1 MSKKRVAVCFGG
13 KSSEHDISI
22 LSAGFIYQS
31 LDRNQF
37 EPLAIYVDPYGRFF
51 LLVPSPNQLPTKRN
65 EFKQLAKKALMFRPG
80 DTHPIYTNDGHPLD
94 IDVLFPVLHGPN
106 GEDGTI
112 QGLLR
117 LLNIAFVG
125 CDVLG
130 SALSMDKAMMKPVLS
145 ANQIAT
151 ARYILVEPHTRNN
164 IDLNKV
170 FEKLGSTVFVKP
182 SRQGSSV
189 GVSRCTSIKLELL
202 PALELA
208 FQYDSKVLIEEAIVG
223 REIECAVLGNSQPAA
238 SIPGEVLPKKDGFYS
253 YEAKYIDA
261 DGATLQIPAKLTEQ
275 EIERIQGTALQ
286 TYRALDCEGL
296 ARVDVFLKEDGEVI
310 VNEVNTMPG
319 FTSISMYPKMWQE
332 SGVLPVSLVSQLV
345 ELSIQR
351 HEFQNSLKT
360 NLTSI

>member
-1 MSKKRVAVCFGG
+1 MSKKRVAICFGG

-22 LSAGFIYQS
+22 ISASFIYDS
-31 LDRNQF
+31 LDRDQY
-37 EPLAIYVDPYGRFF
+37 EPLAIYIDHYGRFF
-51 LLVPSPNQLPTKRN
+51 LLVPSPNQLPTKRS

-80 DTHPIYTNDGHPLD
+80 ETYPIYTNDGHPLE
-94 IDVLFPVLHGPN
+94 IDVLFPILHGPN

-145 ANQIAT
+145 ANQIST
-151 ARYILVEPHTRNN
+151 ARYILVEPHTRAS
-164 IDLNKV
+164 IDFNKV

-202 PALELA
+202 PALDLA
-208 FQYDSKVLIEEAIVG
+208 FQYDTKVLIEEAIVG

-238 SIPGEVLPKKDGFYS
+238 SIPGEIRTPKDSFYS
-253 YEAKYIDA
+253 YDAKYVDA
-261 DGATLQIPAKLTEQ
+261 DGAVLQIPAKLTEQ
-275 EIERIQGTALQ
+275 ETEKIQVTALQ

-296 ARVDVFLKEDGEVI
+296 ARVDVFLKEDGAVI

-319 FTSISMYPKMWQE
+319 FTNISMYPKMWQE
-332 SGVLPVSLVSQLV
+332 SGVSPISLISQLI
-345 ELSIQR
+345 ELAISR
-351 HEFQNSLKT
+351 HELQNSLKT
-360 NLTSI
+360 NRTQI